1 MSKASNESRCPMCTE
16 CDKIQITYNCVPHSI
31 AYKLLSCRSRTLS
44 SVEREGVRENYGN
57 DDVDDADGDVRAAT
71 GRTQNLE
78 GQHWGRDGLSWRWG
92 ELLQSEG

>member
-1 MSKASNESRCPMCTE
+1 M
-16 CDKIQITYNCVPHSI
+16 
-31 AYKLLSCRSRTLS
+31 
-44 SVEREGVRENYGN
+44 RENYGN